1 MKTQY
6 FTQRAESPESNSVGR
21 CPTSKEG
28 HRENQALKGRK
39 QDRITP
45 FQGLGSNVEPLFR
58 RALPYA
64 IANKAFSLWVKY
76 LQPLSTISVTFG
88 NNIFRFNILDYNRK

>member
-6 FTQRAESPESNSVGR
+6 FTQRAESPASNSVGQR
-21 CPTSKEG
+21 PTNKG
-28 HRENQALKGRK
+28 TRNAQALKGRK

-45 FQGLGSNVEPLFR
+45 LQGLGSGVEPFFR

-64 IANKAFSLWVKY
+64 IADKAFSLWVKY
-76 LQPLSTISVTFG
+76 LQPLSTIPVTFG
-88 NNIFRFNILDYNRK
+88 NNIFRFNILGYNRK